1 MSKNKL
7 KIIGFAGRK
16 RSGKTTLAKYLKNE
30 ENAIII
36 TIANFLKYLCCD
48 LMNMSYE
55 ELNEKKDN
63 GYTFDVVPDNRWFN
77 IIDKR
82 THIGIDNIKKELQNV
97 HITSIRQLLQ
107 VIGTD
112 VIRKYNENWHVE
124 KMIEEIQSYSEDK
137 LIVID
142 DVRFPNER
150 DAILRLSGEVFFI
163 VRPNS
168 LTISNHPSETA
179 LKWHNF
185 TFDKIIINNYPN
197 EEEFITNFKVHYV
210 SDFETFIPKS
220 LLVSENMDYVM
231 PCGYFGCQEH
241 EDISTYK
248 DLLNDI
254 IRQVKRDKLFWEYG
268 VIRYKTCTESLAK
281 KYITRVDN
289 NIKYLDTHCNEF
301 ITCNPLI
308 VENLKIYL

>member
-1 MSKNKL
+1 MNKNKL
-7 KIIGFAGRK
+7 RLIGFAGRK

-36 TIANFLKYLCCD
+36 TIADFLKYLCCD

-63 GYTFDVVPDNRWFN
+63 GYTFDIVPDNRWFN

-82 THIGIDNIKKELQNV
+82 THIGIYNIKKELQNV

-107 VIGTD
+107 IIGTD

-124 KMIEEIQSYSEDK
+124 KMIEEIQSYSDDK
-137 LIVID
+137 LIIID

-150 DAILRLSGEVFFI
+150 EAILNLSGEVFFI
-163 VRPNS
+163 VRPNAIS
-168 LTISNHPSETA
+168 ISNHVSETS
-179 LKWHNF
+179 LKWQDF
-185 TFDKIIINNYPN
+185 KYEKVIINKYDT
-197 EEEFITNFKVHYV
+197 EEEFITNFKIHYV
-210 SDFETFIPKS
+210 NDFKTMIPKS
-220 LLVSENMDYVM
+220 LLLTENANYLV
-231 PCGYFGCQEH
+231 PCGHFGYG
-241 EDISTYK
+241 DISTYK

-254 IRQVKRDKLFWEYG
+254 IRQIKEDKLFWEYG
-268 VIRYKTCTESLAK
+268 LIRYKTCNRNLAK
-281 KYITRVDN
+281 KYINLVDTN
-289 NIKYLDTHCNEF
+289 VKRLDSYCNEF

-308 VENLKIYL
+308 VENLKAFLVVR